1 VVADKGLDQRR
12 FAGTV
17 VSKQT
22 DDLVS
27 AHVKVH
33 VIQGHDVAELD
44 RHVIGFYEIGRG
56 ADSDRTGQA
65 GHDWG

>member
-1 VVADKGLDQRR
+1 MVADEGPDKRR

-27 AHVKVH
+27 AHMKVD
-33 VIQGHDVAELD
+33 VIQGHDVVELH
-44 RHVIGFYEIGRG
+44 RHVIGFYEIWRR
-56 ADSDRTGQA
+56 ADSDRTGKTSH
-65 GHDWG
+65 G